1 MRLRVDPAQPAPP
14 PAAVPA
20 STSGAAVIPGPG
32 GSGRRWTRRPLVLR
46 VAAGLGI
53 LIVWQAVVGLWA
65 AHYVARP
72 IGVIE
77 RIPAVLSNS
86 LFLADVRTTLLA
98 VLEGLAIAIVI
109 GILVGLVIGRL
120 PDVQRVLGMYVS
132 GVYAM
137 PIVALVPLITVWFGY
152 TSLTRLVVIVLEA
165 TLPVAYNVS
174 EGARVVPATYIDVTR
189 TFRAPWWRM
198 WFGVALPA
206 SMPYVL
212 GGIDLA
218 IGRALIGAVVAEFI
232 AAINGLGYYILFNVN
247 SFHENDAIVALL
259 LLALFAIALRSLL
272 NLAVRR
278 VFRWYRPA

>member
-1 MRLRVDPAQPAPP
+1 MRLRVAPAQQVTPT
-14 PAAVPA
+14 AAVPA
-20 STSGAAVIPGPG
+20 SAADTVVVPGPG
-32 GSGRRWTRRPLVLR
+32 ASGRKWTRRPIVLR

-53 LIVWQAVVGLWA
+53 LVVWQVVVGLWA

-77 RIPAVLSNS
+77 RFPRVLGDS
-86 LFLADVRTTLLA
+86 LFLTDVRTTLLA

-109 GILVGLVIGRL
+109 GVLAGLVIGRL
-120 PDVQRVLGMYVS
+120 PDVQRVVGMYVN
-132 GVYAM
+132 GIYAM

-174 EGARVVPATYIDVTR
+174 EGARVVPATYVDVAK

-232 AAINGLGYYILFNVN
+232 AAINGLGYYILSNVN
-247 SFHENDAIVALL
+247 SFHENDAVVALL
-259 LLALFAIALRSLL
+259 LLALFAIALRSVL
-272 NLAVRR
+272 NLAIRR

>member
-1 MRLRVDPAQPAPP
+1 MRLRVAAAQPVTPS
-14 PAAVPA
+14 AVPPA
-20 STSGAAVIPGPG
+20 STAEAVVVSRPEV
-32 GSGRRWTRRPLVLR
+32 SRRSWTRQPIVLR
-46 VAAGLGI
+46 LAAGIGI
-53 LIVWQAVVGLWA
+53 LAVWQVVVGLWA

-77 RIPAVLSNS
+77 RIPSVLGNS
-86 LFLADVRTTLLA
+86 LFLTDVRTTLLA
-98 VLEGLAIAIVI
+98 VLEGLAIAVVI
-109 GILVGLVIGRL
+109 GILAGLVIGRL
-120 PDVQRVLGMYVS
+120 PDVRRVLGMYVS
-132 GVYAM
+132 GAYAM

-165 TLPVAYNVS
+165 TLPVAYNVA
-174 EGARVVPATYIDVTR
+174 EGARVVPATYVDVAK
-189 TFRAPWWRM
+189 TFRTPWWRM
-198 WFGVALPA
+198 WFGVVLPA

-212 GGIDLA
+212 SGIDLA

-272 NLAVRR
+272 NLAIRR
-278 VFRWYRPA
+278 VFRWYRSA